1 MGKVFLETR
10 MPRDVCEAL
19 ARRGHEFKVVVK
31 EFGFA
36 TPSGIVIDPKTG
48 LLHGGVNRFPGVII
62 GH

>member
-48 LLHGGVNRFPGVII
+48 LLHG
-62 GH
+62 